1 MIIRND
7 SDRALHIV
15 YQGEDITIPPDGE
28 VSCEEQHPDSVL
40 LDKLERVMGQVSGN
54 GVALMRLNNGSLV
67 SIDDL
72 GDEDGSDL
80 GAELACATDLRSA
93 IEE

>member
-28 VSCEEQHPDSVL
+28 VSCEEQH
-40 LDKLERVMGQVSGN
+40 R
-54 GVALMRLNNGSLV
+54 
-67 SIDDL
+67 
-72 GDEDGSDL
+72 DEDGSDL

-93 IEE
+93 IEALDWRRSKK